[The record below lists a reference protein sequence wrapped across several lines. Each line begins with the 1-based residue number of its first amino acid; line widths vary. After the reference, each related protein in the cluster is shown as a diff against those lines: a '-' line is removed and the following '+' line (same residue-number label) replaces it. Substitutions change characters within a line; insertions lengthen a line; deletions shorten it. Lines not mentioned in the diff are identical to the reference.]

1 MFLTLA
7 SRKTAVTY
15 GHINNWLIRHTVFYK
30 NGGNKME
37 NENNVVNKQVE
48 TNASEV
54 ETENEQQ
61 TLTQEEVNRLIA
73 QNKSK
78 AKAQAE
84 KEYQKQMDELKAQYE
99 SQLNEVKS
107 KLGDKD
113 REAFD
118 LQTAKA
124 EIAKLQKALDEERNQ
139 KATLSEQITKATLKD
154 KAIGL
159 LSERNL
165 PTNEAM
171 LEMVVKDNAEDTVK
185 AIEAMTTLL
194 SEQRK
199 ASAISTPPIKS
210 GGLGGETKTPSEIFR
225 NANILNK

>member
-1 MFLTLA
+1 M
-7 SRKTAVTY
+7 TY
-15 GHINNWLIRHTVFYK
+15 GHTNNWLIVLRTQ
-30 NGGNKME
+30 NGGKKME
-37 NENNVVNKQVE
+37 NENNVVNEQVE
-48 TNASEV
+48 TTASEV
-54 ETENEQQ
+54 ETEAEQQ

-84 KEYQKQMDELKAQYE
+84 KEYQKQMEDLKTQYE
-99 SQLNEVKS
+99 NQLNEVKS

-159 LSERNL
+159 LSERKL

-210 GGLGGETKTPSEIFR
+210 GGLGGETKTPTEIFR

>member
-1 MFLTLA
+1 MEFNLQYFA
-7 SRKTAVTY
+7 
-15 GHINNWLIRHTVFYK
+15 
-30 NGGNKME
+30 E
-37 NENNVVNKQVE
+37 NEEVD
-48 TNASEV
+48 TTASDV
-54 ETENEQQ
+54 ETETEQQ

-84 KEYQKQMDELKAQYE
+84 KEYQKQMEDLKTQYE
-99 SQLNEVKS
+99 NQLNEVKS

-154 KAIGL
+154 KAISL

-199 ASAISTPPIKS
+199 ASAVSTPPIKS
-210 GGLGGETKTPSEIFR
+210 GGLGGETKTPTEIFR

>member
-1 MFLTLA
+1 
-7 SRKTAVTY
+7 
-15 GHINNWLIRHTVFYK
+15 
-30 NGGNKME
+30 ME
-37 NENNVVNKQVE
+37 NENNVVNEQVE
-48 TNASEV
+48 ATASEV
-54 ETENEQQ
+54 ETETEQQ

-78 AKAQAE
+78 AKSQAE

-124 EIAKLQKALDEERNQ
+124 EIAKLQQALGEERNQ

-159 LSERNL
+159 LSERKL

-199 ASAISTPPIKS
+199 ANAISEPPIAT
-210 GGLGGETKTPSEIFR
+210 GGIGGGAKTPTEIFR

>member
-1 MFLTLA
+1 
-7 SRKTAVTY
+7 
-15 GHINNWLIRHTVFYK
+15 
-30 NGGNKME
+30 ME
-37 NENNVVNKQVE
+37 NENNVVNEQVE
-48 TNASEV
+48 TTASEV
-54 ETENEQQ
+54 ETEAEQQ

-99 SQLNEVKS
+99 SQLTEVKS

-124 EIAKLQKALDEERNQ
+124 EIAKLQQALDEERNQ

-159 LSERNL
+159 LSERKL

-185 AIEAMTTLL
+185 AIEAMNTLL

-199 ASAISTPPIKS
+199 VSAISTPPITS
-210 GGLGGETKTPSEIFR
+210 GGLGGETQTATEIFR

>member
-1 MFLTLA
+1 
-7 SRKTAVTY
+7 
-15 GHINNWLIRHTVFYK
+15 
-30 NGGNKME
+30 ME
-37 NENNVVNKQVE
+37 NENNVVNEQVE
-48 TNASEV
+48 TSTSEV

-84 KEYQKQMDELKAQYE
+84 KEYQKQMDELQAQYE

-124 EIAKLQKALDEERNQ
+124 EIAKLQKALDDERNE

-171 LEMVVKDNAEDTVK
+171 LEMVVKDNAEDTVR
-185 AIEAMTTLL
+185 
-194 SEQRK
+194 SEEH
-199 ASAISTPPIKS
+199 T
-210 GGLGGETKTPSEIFR
+210 SE
-225 NANILNK
+225 LQSH

>member
-1 MFLTLA
+1 MEFNLQYFA
-7 SRKTAVTY
+7 
-15 GHINNWLIRHTVFYK
+15 
-30 NGGNKME
+30 E
-37 NENNVVNKQVE
+37 NEEVD
-48 TNASEV
+48 TTASDV
-54 ETENEQQ
+54 ETETEQQ

-78 AKAQAE
+78 AKAQTE
-84 KEYQKQMDELKAQYE
+84 KEYQKQMEDLKTQYE
-99 SQLNEVKS
+99 NQLNEVKS

-199 ASAISTPPIKS
+199 ASAVSTPPIKS
-210 GGLGGETKTPSEIFR
+210 GGLGGETKTPTEIFR

>member
-1 MFLTLA
+1 
-7 SRKTAVTY
+7 
-15 GHINNWLIRHTVFYK
+15 
-30 NGGNKME
+30 ME
-37 NENNVVNKQVE
+37 NENNVVNEQVE
-48 TNASEV
+48 TTASNV
-54 ETENEQQ
+54 ETEAEQQ

-159 LSERNL
+159 LSERKL

-199 ASAISTPPIKS
+199 ASAVSTPPIKS
-210 GGLGGETKTPSEIFR
+210 GGLGGETKTPTEIFR

>member
-1 MFLTLA
+1 MEFNLQYFAENDGESTNA
-7 SRKTAVTY
+7 
-15 GHINNWLIRHTVFYK
+15 
-30 NGGNKME
+30 GNVE
-37 NENNVVNKQVE
+37 VPPVE
-48 TNASEV
+48 TTPPAE
-54 ETENEQQ
+54 E

-99 SQLNEVKS
+99 SQLTEVKS

-124 EIAKLQKALDEERNQ
+124 EIAKLQQALDEERNQ

-159 LSERNL
+159 LSERKL

-199 ASAISTPPIKS
+199 ASAISTPPITS
-210 GGLGGETKTPSEIFR
+210 GGLGGETQTPTEIFR

>member
-1 MFLTLA
+1 MEFNLQYFA
-7 SRKTAVTY
+7 
-15 GHINNWLIRHTVFYK
+15 
-30 NGGNKME
+30 E
-37 NENNVVNKQVE
+37 NEEVD
-48 TNASEV
+48 TTASDV
-54 ETENEQQ
+54 ETETEQQ

-154 KAIGL
+154 KAISL

-199 ASAISTPPIKS
+199 ASAVSTPPIKS
-210 GGLGGETKTPSEIFR
+210 GGLGGETKTPTEIFR

>member
-1 MFLTLA
+1 
-7 SRKTAVTY
+7 
-15 GHINNWLIRHTVFYK
+15 
-30 NGGNKME
+30 ME
-37 NENNVVNKQVE
+37 NENNVVNEEVE
-48 TNASEV
+48 TTASEV
-54 ETENEQQ
+54 ETEAEQQ

-84 KEYQKQMDELKAQYE
+84 KEYQKQMEDLKAQYE
-99 SQLNEVKS
+99 SQLTEVKS

-124 EIAKLQKALDEERNQ
+124 EIAKLQQALDEERNQ

-159 LSERNL
+159 LSERKL

-199 ASAISTPPIKS
+199 ASAVSTPPIKS
-210 GGLGGETKTPSEIFR
+210 GGLGGETKAPAEIFR

>member
-1 MFLTLA
+1 MDDL
-7 SRKTAVTY
+7 KT
-15 GHINNWLIRHTVFYK
+15 
-30 NGGNKME
+30 
-37 NENNVVNKQVE
+37 
-48 TNASEV
+48 
-54 ETENEQQ
+54 
-61 TLTQEEVNRLIA
+61 
-73 QNKSK
+73 
-78 AKAQAE
+78 
-84 KEYQKQMDELKAQYE
+84 QYE
-99 SQLNEVKS
+99 IQLNEVKS
-107 KLGDKD
+107 TLGDKD

-124 EIAKLQKALDEERNQ
+124 EIAKLQQALDEERNQ

-159 LSERNL
+159 LSERKL

-199 ASAISTPPIKS
+199 ASAISTPPITS
-210 GGLGGETKTPSEIFR
+210 GGLGGETQTPQEIFR

>member
-1 MFLTLA
+1 MKFNLQYFA
-7 SRKTAVTY
+7 E
-15 GHINNWLIRHTVFYK
+15 
-30 NGGNKME
+30 NGGEPTSVDNV
-37 NENNVVNKQVE
+37 NEPSVE
-48 TNASEV
+48 TTPPAE
-54 ETENEQQ
+54 E

-99 SQLNEVKS
+99 SQLTEVKS

-199 ASAISTPPIKS
+199 ASAVSTPPIKS
-210 GGLGGETKTPSEIFR
+210 GGLGGETKTPTEIFR

>member
-1 MFLTLA
+1 
-7 SRKTAVTY
+7 
-15 GHINNWLIRHTVFYK
+15 
-30 NGGNKME
+30 ME
-37 NENNVVNKQVE
+37 NENNVVNEQVE
-48 TNASEV
+48 TNASNV
-54 ETENEQQ
+54 ETEAEQQ

-78 AKAQAE
+78 AKSQAE

-99 SQLNEVKS
+99 SQLTEVKS

-154 KAIGL
+154 KAISL

-199 ASAISTPPIKS
+199 ASAVSTPPIKS
-210 GGLGGETKTPSEIFR
+210 GGLGGETKTPTEIFR

>member
-1 MFLTLA
+1 
-7 SRKTAVTY
+7 
-15 GHINNWLIRHTVFYK
+15 
-30 NGGNKME
+30 ME
-37 NENNVVNKQVE
+37 KENNVVNEQVE
-48 TNASEV
+48 TTASEV
-54 ETENEQQ
+54 ETETEQQ

-84 KEYQKQMDELKAQYE
+84 KEYQKQMEDLKTQYE
-99 SQLNEVKS
+99 NQLNEVKS

-154 KAIGL
+154 KAISL

-199 ASAISTPPIKS
+199 ASAVSTPPMKS
-210 GGLGGETKTPSEIFR
+210 GGLGGETKTPTEIFR

>member
-1 MFLTLA
+1 M
-7 SRKTAVTY
+7 TY

-37 NENNVVNKQVE
+37 NENNVVNEQVE
-48 TNASEV
+48 ANASEA

-84 KEYQKQMDELKAQYE
+84 KEYQKQMDELKSQYE
-99 SQLNEVKS
+99 NQLNEVKS

-124 EIAKLQKALDEERNQ
+124 EIAKLQKALDDERNE

-199 ASAISTPPIKS
+199 VSAISTPPITS
-210 GGLGGETKTPSEIFR
+210 GGLGGETKTPTEIFR

>member
-1 MFLTLA
+1 MP
-7 SRKTAVTY
+7 
-15 GHINNWLIRHTVFYK
+15 
-30 NGGNKME
+30 
-37 NENNVVNKQVE
+37 
-48 TNASEV
+48 
-54 ETENEQQ
+54 
-61 TLTQEEVNRLIA
+61 QEEVNRLIA

-84 KEYQKQMDELKAQYE
+84 KEYQKKMDELKAQYE
-99 SQLNEVKS
+99 SQLNEVKL

-124 EIAKLQKALDEERNQ
+124 EIAKLQKALDEERNE

-199 ASAISTPPIKS
+199 ASAISTPPITS

>member
-1 MFLTLA
+1 MDLR
-7 SRKTAVTY
+7 S
-15 GHINNWLIRHTVFYK
+15 K

-37 NENNVVNKQVE
+37 NENNVVNEQVE
-48 TNASEV
+48 TTASEV
-54 ETENEQQ
+54 ETETEQQ
-61 TLTQEEVNRLIA
+61 KLTQEEVNRLIA

-99 SQLNEVKS
+99 SQLTEVKS

-124 EIAKLQKALDEERNQ
+124 EIAKLQQALDEERNQ

-159 LSERNL
+159 LSERKL

-185 AIEAMTTLL
+185 AIEAMTILL

-199 ASAISTPPIKS
+199 ASAISTPPITS
-210 GGLGGETKTPSEIFR
+210 GGLGGETQTPTEIFR

>member
-1 MFLTLA
+1 MEFNLQYFAENDGESTNA
-7 SRKTAVTY
+7 
-15 GHINNWLIRHTVFYK
+15 
-30 NGGNKME
+30 GNVE
-37 NENNVVNKQVE
+37 VPPVE
-48 TNASEV
+48 TTPPAE
-54 ETENEQQ
+54 E

-99 SQLNEVKS
+99 SQLTEVKS

-124 EIAKLQKALDEERNQ
+124 EIAKLQQALDEERNQ

-159 LSERNL
+159 LNERKL

-199 ASAISTPPIKS
+199 ASAISTPPITS
-210 GGLGGETKTPSEIFR
+210 GGLGGETQTPTEIFR

>member
-1 MFLTLA
+1 
-7 SRKTAVTY
+7 
-15 GHINNWLIRHTVFYK
+15 
-30 NGGNKME
+30 ME
-37 NENNVVNKQVE
+37 NENNVVNEQVE
-48 TNASEV
+48 TTASEV
-54 ETENEQQ
+54 ETEAEQQ

-84 KEYQKQMDELKAQYE
+84 KEYQKQMEDLKAQYE
-99 SQLNEVKS
+99 SQLTEVKS

-124 EIAKLQKALDEERNQ
+124 EIAKLQQELDEERNQ

-199 ASAISTPPIKS
+199 ASAVSTPPIKS
-210 GGLGGETKTPSEIFR
+210 GGLGGETKTPTEIFR

>member
-1 MFLTLA
+1 MEFNLQYFA
-7 SRKTAVTY
+7 
-15 GHINNWLIRHTVFYK
+15 
-30 NGGNKME
+30 E
-37 NENNVVNKQVE
+37 NEEVD
-48 TNASEV
+48 TTASDV
-54 ETENEQQ
+54 ETETEQQ

-84 KEYQKQMDELKAQYE
+84 KEYQKQMEDLKAQYE
-99 SQLNEVKS
+99 NQLNEVKS

-154 KAIGL
+154 KAISL

-199 ASAISTPPIKS
+199 ASAVSTPPIKS
-210 GGLGGETKTPSEIFR
+210 GGLGGETKTPTEIFR

>member
-1 MFLTLA
+1 MD
-7 SRKTAVTY
+7 
-15 GHINNWLIRHTVFYK
+15 
-30 NGGNKME
+30 
-37 NENNVVNKQVE
+37 NENNVVNEQVE
-48 TNASEV
+48 TIASEV
-54 ETENEQQ
+54 ETETEQQ

-124 EIAKLQKALDEERNQ
+124 EIAKLQQALDEERNQ

-159 LSERNL
+159 LSERKL

-199 ASAISTPPIKS
+199 ASAVSTPPIKS
-210 GGLGGETKTPSEIFR
+210 GGLGGETKTPTEIFR

>member
-1 MFLTLA
+1 M
-7 SRKTAVTY
+7 TY
-15 GHINNWLIRHTVFYK
+15 GHTNNWLIRLTVFQ

-37 NENNVVNKQVE
+37 NENNVVNEQVE
-48 TNASEV
+48 TTASEV
-54 ETENEQQ
+54 ETENGQQ

-99 SQLNEVKS
+99 SQLTEVKS

-124 EIAKLQKALDEERNQ
+124 EIAKLQQALDEERNQ

-159 LSERNL
+159 LSERKL

-199 ASAISTPPIKS
+199 ASAVSTPPIKS
-210 GGLGGETKTPSEIFR
+210 GGLGGETKTPTEIFR

>member
-1 MFLTLA
+1 MD
-7 SRKTAVTY
+7 
-15 GHINNWLIRHTVFYK
+15 
-30 NGGNKME
+30 
-37 NENNVVNKQVE
+37 NENNVVNEQVE
-48 TNASEV
+48 TTASEV
-54 ETENEQQ
+54 ETETEQQ

-99 SQLNEVKS
+99 SQLTEVKS

-159 LSERNL
+159 LSERKL

-199 ASAISTPPIKS
+199 AAAISTPPITS
-210 GGLGGETKTPSEIFR
+210 GGLGGETQTATEIFR

>member
-1 MFLTLA
+1 
-7 SRKTAVTY
+7 
-15 GHINNWLIRHTVFYK
+15 
-30 NGGNKME
+30 ME
-37 NENNVVNKQVE
+37 NENNVVNEQVE
-48 TNASEV
+48 TIASEV
-54 ETENEQQ
+54 ETEAEQQ

-84 KEYQKQMDELKAQYE
+84 KEYQKQMEDLKTQYE
-99 SQLNEVKS
+99 SQLTEVKS

-154 KAIGL
+154 KAISL

-199 ASAISTPPIKS
+199 ASAVSTPPIKS
-210 GGLGGETKTPSEIFR
+210 GGLGGETKTPTEIFR

>member
-1 MFLTLA
+1 MDLR
-7 SRKTAVTY
+7 S
-15 GHINNWLIRHTVFYK
+15 K

-37 NENNVVNKQVE
+37 NENNVVNEQVE
-48 TNASEV
+48 ATASEV
-54 ETENEQQ
+54 ETEAEQQ

-99 SQLNEVKS
+99 NQLTEVKS

-124 EIAKLQKALDEERNQ
+124 EIAKLQQALDEERNQ

-159 LSERNL
+159 LSERKL

-210 GGLGGETKTPSEIFR
+210 GGLGGETKTPTEIFR

>member
-1 MFLTLA
+1 MKFNLQYFADNDGEPTN
-7 SRKTAVTY
+7 T
-15 GHINNWLIRHTVFYK
+15 
-30 NGGNKME
+30 GNVE
-37 NENNVVNKQVE
+37 VPPVE
-48 TNASEV
+48 TTPPAE
-54 ETENEQQ
+54 E

-78 AKAQAE
+78 ARAQAE
-84 KEYQKQMDELKAQYE
+84 KEYQKQVDELKAQYE

-124 EIAKLQKALDEERNQ
+124 EIVKLQKALDEERNQ

-159 LSERNL
+159 LSERKL

-199 ASAISTPPIKS
+199 ASAISTPPIAS
-210 GGLGGETKTPSEIFR
+210 GGLGGKTQTPTEIFR

>member
-1 MFLTLA
+1 
-7 SRKTAVTY
+7 
-15 GHINNWLIRHTVFYK
+15 
-30 NGGNKME
+30 ME
-37 NENNVVNKQVE
+37 NENNVVNEQAE
-48 TNASEV
+48 TTASEV
-54 ETENEQQ
+54 ETENGQQ

-78 AKAQAE
+78 AKTQAE

-159 LSERNL
+159 LSERKL

-199 ASAISTPPIKS
+199 ANATSTAPIGS
-210 GGLGGETKTPSEIFR
+210 GGLGGETKTPTEIFR

>member
-1 MFLTLA
+1 M
-7 SRKTAVTY
+7 TY
-15 GHINNWLIRHTVFYK
+15 GHINKRLIRHTVFQ
-30 NGGNKME
+30 NGGINME
-37 NENNVVNKQVE
+37 NENNVVNEQVE
-48 TNASEV
+48 TTASEV
-54 ETENEQQ
+54 ETETEQQ

-84 KEYQKQMDELKAQYE
+84 KEYQKRMDELEAQYK

-124 EIAKLQKALDEERNQ
+124 EIAKLQQALDEERNQ
-139 KATLSEQITKATLKD
+139 KATLSEQVTKATLKD

-159 LSERNL
+159 LSERKL

-199 ASAISTPPIKS
+199 ASAISTPPITS
-210 GGLGGETKTPSEIFR
+210 GGLSGETQTPTEIFR